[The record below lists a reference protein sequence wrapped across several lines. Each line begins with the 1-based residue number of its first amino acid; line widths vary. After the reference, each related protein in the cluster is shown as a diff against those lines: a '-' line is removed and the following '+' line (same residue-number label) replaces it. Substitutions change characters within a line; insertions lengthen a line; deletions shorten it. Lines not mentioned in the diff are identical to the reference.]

1 MAGEERSIA
10 PAAPQRMR
18 RGLVQTPVGAIEYLE
33 LGAGPP
39 VLALHP
45 TPGSCLWYA
54 DVAPLLADER
64 RVIAMTTMGY
74 GRSDRPDPPYATVR
88 EYAEA
93 AIAFLD
99 GLGVERTSVIGS
111 HTGSLLAVEIAA
123 GWPQRVDRLVLG
135 EPFNW
140 NTPARREALTRQH
153 TYVAPTPDGS
163 HLLELWRRQGPDRP
177 GVDLQEF
184 AGRFADFLVVNAP
197 EPTYGPLGWEGAG
210 PYVITRY
217 ELWERAALV
226 EAPTLVIHGTESDL
240 ARSQPR
246 FLETIPRSRGI
257 RLPSEG
263 RFSPRQAPKLWAREV
278 TAFLREPGV

>member
-1 MAGEERSIA
+1 MTPTA
-10 PAAPQRMR
+10 PDRVR
-18 RGLVQTPVGAIEYLE
+18 RGLAQTSAGAIEYLE
-33 LGAGPP
+33 LGAGPAL
-39 VLALHP
+39 LALHP

-64 RVIAMTTMGY
+64 RVLAMTTMGY
-74 GRSDRPDPPYATVR
+74 GRSDRPRPPYTTVR
-88 EYAEA
+88 EYAAA

-99 GLGVERTSVIGS
+99 GTGVEQASVVGS

-123 GWPQRVDRLVLG
+123 GWPERVDRLVLG

-153 TYVAPTPDGS
+153 RYIPPARNGS

-184 AGRFADFLVVNAP
+184 ARRFADFLVVNAP
-197 EPTYGPLGWEGAG
+197 EPTYGDLGWEGAG
-210 PYVITRY
+210 PHVITHY
-217 ELWERAALV
+217 ELWDRAALIR
-226 EAPTLVIHGTESDL
+226 APTLVIHGSESDL

-246 FLETIPRSRGI
+246 FLETIARSRGL
-257 RLPSEG
+257 RLPSRG
-263 RFSPRQAPKLWAREV
+263 RFSPRQAPGLWADEV
-278 TAFLREPGV
+278 KGFLREPGV

>member
-1 MAGEERSIA
+1 MAPHAPERI
-10 PAAPQRMR
+10 R
-18 RGLVQTPVGAIEYLE
+18 RALVHAPVGAIEYFE

-39 VLALHP
+39 LLALHP

-54 DVAPLLADER
+54 DVAPLLADEQ

-74 GRSDRPDPPYATVR
+74 GRSDRPHPPYTTVR
-88 EYAEA
+88 QYAEA

-99 GLGVERTSVIGS
+99 ALGVERTSVIGS

-140 NTPARREALTRQH
+140 NTPARRAALTRQH
-153 TYVAPTPDGS
+153 TYVAPQPDGS
-163 HLLELWRRQGPDRP
+163 HLLELWRRQGGDRP
-177 GVDLQEF
+177 GVELPEF
-184 AGRFADFLVVNAP
+184 AQRFADFLVVNAP
-197 EPTYGPLGWEGAG
+197 EPTYGALGWEGAG
-210 PYVITRY
+210 PYAITRY
-217 ELWERAALV
+217 ELWERAERI

-240 ARSQPR
+240 ARSHPR
-246 FLETIPRSRGI
+246 FLETIPRARGI

-263 RFSPRQAPKLWAREV
+263 RFSPRQAPELWAREV
-278 TAFLREPGV
+278 KAFLREPGI